1 MKKILIATLAG
12 LAISFSS
19 TLFAEHEQK
28 AETKVAEGDVTKGQ
42 AEVKAKCASCHAEDG
57 NSTNPLWPKLA
68 GQHASY
74 IEKQLHDFQQKKRNN
89 PMMSPMA
96 ALLNDQGIKDVAAYL
111 ATQKTSAGAAAKD
124 KIAAGKLIYKGGNL
138 SAGIVACSSCHSP
151 TGMGNPASKY
161 PKVSGQHAQYIVKQL
176 QDFKAGTRNNG
187 AGIMTSIAKRMSTAE
202 MEAVAE
208 YMSGLH

>member
-1 MKKILIATLAG
+1 MKKTLIATLAG
-12 LAISFSS
+12 LAISCSA
-19 TLFAEHEQK
+19 TLFAE
-28 AETKVAEGDVTKGQ
+28 TKTDEGDATKGQ
-42 AEVKAKCASCHAEDG
+42 AAVKAKCASCHGKDG

-74 IEKQLHDFQQKKRNN
+74 IEKQLIDFQSKKRSD

-96 ALLNDQGIKDVAAYL
+96 SLLDAQGVKDVAAYL
-111 ATQKTSAGAAAKD
+111 STQKSSAGTAAKE
-124 KIAAGKLIYKGGNL
+124 KVAAGKLIYKGGKL
-138 SAGIVACSSCHSP
+138 TEGVTACAACHGP

-161 PKVSGQHAQYIVKQL
+161 PKVSGQHAQYVVKQL
-176 QDFKAGTRNNG
+176 QNFKLQTRNNDS
-187 AGIMTSIAKRMSTAE
+187 GIMSSIAKKMTTAD

>member
-1 MKKILIATLAG
+1 MKKTLIATLAG
-12 LAISFSS
+12 LAISCSA
-19 TLFAEHEQK
+19 TLFAE
-28 AETKVAEGDVTKGQ
+28 TKTDEGDATKGQ
-42 AEVKAKCASCHAEDG
+42 AAVKAKCASCHGEDG

-74 IEKQLHDFQQKKRNN
+74 IEKQLIDFQSKKRSD

-96 ALLNDQGIKDVAAYL
+96 SLLDAQGVKDVAAYL
-111 ATQKTSAGAAAKD
+111 STQKSSAGTAAKE
-124 KIAAGKLIYKGGNL
+124 KVAAGKLIYKGGKL
-138 SAGIVACSSCHSP
+138 TEGVTACAACHGP

-161 PKVSGQHAQYIVKQL
+161 PKVSGQHAQYVVKQL
-176 QDFKAGTRNNG
+176 QNFKLQTRNNDS
-187 AGIMTSIAKRMSTAE
+187 GIMSSIAKKMTTAD

>member
-1 MKKILIATLAG
+1 MKKTLIATLAG
-12 LAISFSS
+12 LAISCSA
-19 TLFAEHEQK
+19 TLL
-28 AETKVAEGDVTKGQ
+28 AETKTAEGDATKGQ
-42 AEVKAKCASCHAEDG
+42 TEAKAKCASCHGEDG

-74 IEKQLHDFQQKKRNN
+74 IEKQLLDFQSKKRSD

-96 ALLNDQGIKDVAAYL
+96 SLLDAQGVKDVAAYL
-111 ATQKTSAGAAAKD
+111 STQKSSAGTAAKE
-124 KIAAGKLIYKGGNL
+124 KVAAGKLIYKGGKL
-138 SAGIVACSSCHSP
+138 TEGVTACASCHSP

-161 PKVSGQHAQYIVKQL
+161 PRVSGQHAQYVVKQL
-176 QDFKAGTRNNG
+176 QDFKLKTRNNDS
-187 AGIMTSIAKRMSTAE
+187 GIMSSIAKKMTTAD

>member
-12 LAISFSS
+12 LAISCSS
-19 TLFAEHEQK
+19 TLFADTK
-28 AETKVAEGDVTKGQ
+28 KVAEGDATKGQ
-42 AEVKAKCASCHAEDG
+42 AEMKAKCASCHAEDG

-68 GQHASY
+68 GQHAQY
-74 IEKQLHDFQQKKRNN
+74 IEKQLYDFKNKERND

-96 ALLNDQGIKDVAAYL
+96 ALLDDQGIKDVSAYL
-111 ATQKTSAGAAAKD
+111 ATQKTSPGAAAKE
-124 KIAAGKLIYKGGNL
+124 KIEAGKLIYKGGKL
-138 SAGIVACSSCHSP
+138 SSGVTACASCHSP
-151 TGMGNPASKY
+151 TGMGNPASNY

-187 AGIMTSIAKRMSTAE
+187 AGVMTSIAKRMTTAD

>member
-12 LAISFSS
+12 LAISCSS
-19 TLFAEHEQK
+19 NLLAN
-28 AETKVAEGDVTKGQ
+28 TKTTAQADPAKGQ
-42 AEVKAKCASCHAEDG
+42 VAVKEKCASCHAEDG

-74 IEKQLHDFQQKKRNN
+74 IEKQLLDFQNKKRHD

-96 ALLNDQGIKDVAAYL
+96 SLLDAQGVKDVSAYL
-111 ATQKTSAGAAAKD
+111 ASKKSSAGSAAKE
-124 KIAAGKLIYKGGNL
+124 KVAAGKLIYKGGNL
-138 SAGIVACSSCHSP
+138 TAGLTACAACHGP
-151 TGMGNPASKY
+151 TGSGNPAAKY
-161 PKVSGQHAQYIVKQL
+161 PKVSGQHAPYVVKQL
-176 QDFKAGTRNNG
+176 QDFKLKKRDNDS
-187 AGIMTSIAKRMSTAE
+187 GIMSSIAKKMTTAD

>member
-1 MKKILIATLAG
+1 MKKTLIATLAG
-12 LAISFSS
+12 LAISCSA
-19 TLFAEHEQK
+19 TLL
-28 AETKVAEGDVTKGQ
+28 AETKTVEGDATKGQ
-42 AEVKAKCASCHAEDG
+42 AAVKAKCASCHGEDG

-74 IEKQLHDFQQKKRNN
+74 IEKELIDFQSKKRND

-96 ALLNDQGIKDVAAYL
+96 SLLDAQGVKDVAAYL
-111 ATQKTSAGAAAKD
+111 STQKSSAGAAAKE
-124 KIAAGKLIYKGGNL
+124 KVAAGRLIYKGGKL
-138 SAGIVACSSCHSP
+138 TEGVTACASCHSP

-161 PKVSGQHAQYIVKQL
+161 PKISGQHAQYVVKQL
-176 QDFKAGTRNNG
+176 QDFKLQARNNDE
-187 AGIMTSIAKRMSTAE
+187 GIMSSIAKKMTTAD

>member
-1 MKKILIATLAG
+1 MKKTLIATLAG
-12 LAISFSS
+12 LAISCSAP
-19 TLFAEHEQK
+19 LL
-28 AETKVAEGDVTKGQ
+28 AETKTAEGDAAKGQ
-42 AEVKAKCASCHAEDG
+42 IAVKAKCASCHGEDG

-74 IEKQLHDFQQKKRNN
+74 IEKQLDDFQNKKRND

-96 ALLNDQGIKDVAAYL
+96 SLLDAQGVKDVSAYL
-111 ATQKTSAGAAAKD
+111 STQKASAGTAAKE
-124 KIAAGKLIYKGGNL
+124 KVAAGKLIYKGGKL
-138 SAGIVACSSCHSP
+138 TEGVTACAACHGP

-161 PKVSGQHAQYIVKQL
+161 PKVSGQHAQYVVKQL
-176 QDFKAGTRNNG
+176 QDFKLQKRDNDAD
-187 AGIMTSIAKRMSTAE
+187 IMSSIAKRMTTAD